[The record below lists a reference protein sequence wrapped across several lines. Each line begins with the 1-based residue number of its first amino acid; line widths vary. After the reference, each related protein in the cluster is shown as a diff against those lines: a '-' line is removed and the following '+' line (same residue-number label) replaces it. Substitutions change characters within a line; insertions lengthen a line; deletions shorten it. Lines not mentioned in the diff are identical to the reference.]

1 MRKEAHCVIQISE
14 AFLPSKLISEYLQ
27 DASNAQ
33 EMLSKNA
40 KEMPMLTLAHQCS
53 RMVPKALQ
61 PAVSFYKVQC

>member
-53 RMVPKALQ
+53 RMVPKVLQ
-61 PAVSFYKVQC
+61 HAVSFYKEQC